1 MTKIL
6 ILTDYRGAFYSTA
19 RTRHGLCSMDVGRVV
34 RQFERAGCRVEV
46 TGFADLNLAADLH
59 GVPVLYTSSEDPDL
73 LYKSWIEDLVLA
85 LETAGAHT
93 VPPHRY
99 LRAHHNKVLMEAL
112 RGQLFP
118 KEAARLGTRSFGT
131 YEELERSTLDG
142 RWPKVIKSAYGA
154 GSDYVARAADRAELL
169 RLAHAMSRAGSPGET
184 VREHARRLLR
194 REHHPRSLHRRK
206 FLVQEFVPG
215 LSGDFKVLRMGDR
228 YYTLYRRNRPGD
240 FRASGSGDFDFQDTG
255 GVDRDA
261 LLDYAERAAEMID
274 TPLVSSTSVS
284 TAPSSTLS
292 SSSACTSAPSPRKS
306 PPTTTSGGTGPGR
319 ALRSG
324 VTWRRCSAR
333 RSCATSAGD
342 PYRLRRSQ

>member
-274 TPLVSSTSVS
+274 TPLVSLDIGFDGTEFHLIEFQCLHFGTVTAEESTHYHVRRDG
-284 TAPSSTLS
+284 AWARVAERCDVEAVFCAAIL
-292 SSSACTSAPSPRKS
+292 RHL
-306 PPTTTSGGTGPGR
+306 GR
-319 ALRSG
+319 
-324 VTWRRCSAR
+324 
-333 RSCATSAGD
+333 
-342 PYRLRRSQ
+342 